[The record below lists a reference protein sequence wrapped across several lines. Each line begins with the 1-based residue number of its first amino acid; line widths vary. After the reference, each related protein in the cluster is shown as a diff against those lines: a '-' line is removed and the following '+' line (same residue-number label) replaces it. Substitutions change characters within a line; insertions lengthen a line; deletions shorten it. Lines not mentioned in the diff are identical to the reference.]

1 MPRRYYWMK
10 LKQDFF
16 DSIRIKRL
24 RKIAGGDTLTIIYL
38 KLLLVTMDNDGIV
51 EYEGIEKSIAEELA
65 LLIDENPEDVGMCL
79 TYLKSVGLV
88 EMLSENVMLFP
99 EAVENVGSES
109 ASAKRMRDLRGK
121 VPALK
126 SGGAS
131 HCDGEIEKDKEKE
144 IDNTLCDS
152 ILDYLNE
159 KAGFHYRKVDS
170 NRKHIRARIKEGYK
184 KEDFISVIDKKCA
197 EWKGTRMEGYLRP
210 GTLFNSEKF
219 DGYLNQPVTK
229 QKDMP
234 SYAQQNGGELVSEMD
249 KYLRGEK

>member
-1 MPRRYYWMK
+1 MTRRYYWMK

-38 KLLLVTMDNDGIV
+38 KLLLMTMSNDGIV
-51 EYEGIEKSIAEELA
+51 EYEGIEKSISEELA
-65 LLIDENPEDVGMCL
+65 LWIDENPEDVGMCL

-121 VPALK
+121 VPELK

-131 HCDGEIEKDKEKE
+131 HCDGEKDKEKDKE

-152 ILDYLNE
+152 VLDYLNE
-159 KAGFHYRKVDS
+159 KSGFKYRKVDS
-170 NRKHIRARIKEGYK
+170 NRKHIRARIKEGFK

-210 GTLFNSEKF
+210 STLFNSEKF
-219 DGYLNQPVTK
+219 DSYLNQPEQR

-234 SYAQQNGGELVSEMD
+234 GYAQQNGGELVNEMD